1 MQTDEQWHSRVD
13 VFVQDEDHFDLVAE
27 TIARAWEA
35 ASPDDLSGLAVALA
49 SVLGQF
55 GRYLSPAERVFVAK
69 AMQGEARRLEIGA
82 ETLQ

>member
-1 MQTDEQWHSRVD
+1 MHTEQEWHSSVD
-13 VFVQDEDHFDLVAE
+13 VFVQDEHHFDLVAE

-35 ASPDDLSGLAVALA
+35 ASHDGLSGLAAALA

-55 GRYLSPAERVFVAK
+55 GRYLSPDERAFVAK